1 MKKDDMM
8 IPADEK
14 IGMGLLNAHI
24 HFLTGEIEEEN
35 IKSAIQWIVYENL
48 NGNDN
53 SPLSLYINSTGGD
66 LNEAFGL
73 IDIMRNS
80 KRVIRTF
87 GIGSVCSAA
96 FLIFAS
102 GTKGHR
108 YIATNTSIMCHQYAS
123 EMNGKYHDMKAFVRE
138 NELTNTRMQTV
149 LQECTGLEPRSVKT
163 KLLPPSDV
171 WFTAEDL
178 IELGVADIIF

>member
-14 IGMGLLNAHI
+14 ISMGLLNAHI

-53 SPLSLYINSTGGD
+53 VPLSLYINSTGGD

-138 NELTNTRMQTV
+138 SELTNTRMQTL
-149 LQECTGLEPRSVKT
+149 LQDCTGLEPRSVKT

>member
-1 MKKDDMM
+1 MKKEDML
-8 IPADEK
+8 IPADEQ
-14 IGMGLLNAHI
+14 ISIGLLNANI
-24 HFLTGEIEEEN
+24 HFLTGEINEESIRRTIE
-35 IKSAIQWIVYENL
+35 WIVYENL
-48 NGNDN
+48 STNNDK
-53 SPLSLYINSTGGD
+53 PLSLYINSAGGD

-80 KRVIRTF
+80 NRVIRTF

-108 YIATNTSIMCHQYAS
+108 YIAQNTSIMCHQYAT

-138 NELTNTRMQTV
+138 SELTNTRMLTV

-163 KLLPPSDV
+163 KLIPPSDV
-171 WFTAEDL
+171 WFTAEE
-178 IELGVADIIF
+178 IVELGVADNIF